1 MIKDNFQRKSKK
13 KKIGA
18 RKLWIFQ
25 KKKSMIKDIFI
36 KIEIISFN
44 NEGCFSILCMKEG
57 YEVKFLT
64 ILLYVGSSIKV
75 DWNKEKEK

>member
-13 KKIGA
+13 KKLGHENFESF
-18 RKLWIFQ
+18 K

-75 DWNKEKEK
+75 D